1 MKKKPLWDTG
11 AQGMAS
17 QKVTDL
23 QGWALPL
30 VFPIPVTMS
39 HSPLTAAL
47 KEEGRLM
54 GHLTLPNSQRT
65 E

>member
-1 MKKKPLWDTG
+1 MH
-11 AQGMAS
+11 GMTS

-54 GHLTLPNSQRT
+54 GHLTLPNAQRT